1 MAFLP
6 KPGEKKDNYTFEL
19 SGDEDTRLRKGYIDR
34 ETFSRFFCTL
44 TWTDL
49 IIAVDAIFNS

>member
-34 ETFSRFFCTL
+34 ETFSRFFCTQ
-44 TWTDL
+44 T
-49 IIAVDAIFNS
+49 